1 MAAMKVEVIL
11 PAQEVSGQVVDGG
24 QRERAWCSSCPT
36 AAIAALVR
44 IPCPPTSHG
53 GENSH
58 SSGPPARL
66 LISSN
71 ALGWVRSASSQ
82 RPARGRRAKPAC
94 PSPHAPPRELDSMGA
109 APGSSGTAPAGQ
121 GPAPAGRHVPGCRG
135 CTTGARATLYGLVRP
150 LGQARRRP
158 PCHCRRPSAAQPG
171 NGPLASGGAL
181 PPLINRLGRW
191 RWHRRSL
198 HRAS

>member
-1 MAAMKVEVIL
+1 
-11 PAQEVSGQVVDGG
+11 
-24 QRERAWCSSCPT
+24 
-36 AAIAALVR
+36 
-44 IPCPPTSHG
+44 
-53 GENSH
+53 
-58 SSGPPARL
+58 
-66 LISSN
+66 
-71 ALGWVRSASSQ
+71 
-82 RPARGRRAKPAC
+82 
-94 PSPHAPPRELDSMGA
+94 MGA
-109 APGSSGTAPAGQ
+109 APGSSGTAPARQ

-198 HRAS
+198 HRASWQNAAADVGWRPCILCVVATQAELRCAGSSMHLLPCALRRRCQVGPQLCPHRGVVCQLPFVDTIGHGLVCQSANHF